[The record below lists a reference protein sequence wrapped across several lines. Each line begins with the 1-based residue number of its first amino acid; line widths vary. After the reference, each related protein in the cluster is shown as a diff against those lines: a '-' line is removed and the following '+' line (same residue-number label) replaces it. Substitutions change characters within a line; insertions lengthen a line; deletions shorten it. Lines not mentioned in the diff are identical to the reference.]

1 MAGRQRLGVWLTAI
15 SGLVAL
21 VSALYS
27 PPAVAQT
34 VSSKAFFN
42 AKNASCNLTASR
54 GGWRL
59 ASTSYSGG
67 SGYGLYRGAY
77 AAFQLVRDPSTP
89 ADFQLADIWSY
100 KRYYHRNSYN
110 PYQKKNLKIPFFTG
124 SWPRDYLGKLST
136 GRETLKDTLFSID
149 LDPDQ
154 LSFTMVVPNT
164 GFIDEAEISIDYDT
178 ALDIVTGKPIKKE
191 DTALFIKFD
200 SLQVLL
206 KAWKRPLGKARLVK
220 MYGKT
225 LQTEPVPI
233 AATSYRV
240 SAQTYTK
247 SLPEL
252 RSFTEKGEPVT
263 LELSDEAQRLIRI
276 LNGAAEAGAEM
287 LVGVI
292 EGGKVVYAHRLREI
306 DLAMD
311 LFLKG
316 AEHHAANLGNDKCW

>member
-1 MAGRQRLGVWLTAI
+1 MAGGQRVGVWLTAL

-27 PPAVAQT
+27 PPAVAET

-124 SWPRDYLGKLST
+124 SWPREYLGNLAT
-136 GRETLKDTLFSID
+136 GRETLDQTLFSID

-154 LSFTMVVPNT
+154 LRFTMVVPNKA
-164 GFIDEAEISIDYDT
+164 FIDEAEISINYDT
-178 ALDIVTGKPIKKE
+178 ALDIVTGKPIRKE
-191 DTALFIKFD
+191 DPALFLKFG

-206 KAWKRPLGKARLVK
+206 KASKRPLGKARLVK

-233 AATSYRV
+233 GATSYSV
-240 SAQTYTK
+240 SVQTYTK
-247 SLPEL
+247 PLSEL
-252 RSFTEKGEPVT
+252 RSFTNKGEPVT
-263 LELSDEAQRLIRI
+263 LELSDEARTLIRLI
-276 LNGAAEAGAEM
+276 NGAAEADGEM
-287 LVGVI
+287 LIGAV
-292 EGGKVVYAHRLREI
+292 EDGKVVYGHRLREM
-306 DLAMD
+306 DFAGD
-311 LFLKG
+311 LFLEG
-316 AEHHAANLGNDKCW
+316 VDHYAANLSNDKCW